1 MNDNSYL
8 LNRLLDGVT
17 YPGWKI
23 LILLAKIYFFIEPK
37 CYRLE
42 HWPVAPASATDA
54 PIGLHGQNWKS
65 KKQNTSYAVNRTHQ
79 QVLKTSRRTCEI
91 VVEQRTYSKND
102 QGVTELKLDSILC
115 LSGNWIH
122 PLSPV

>member
-1 MNDNSYL
+1 MPS
-8 LNRLLDGVT
+8 LDSM
-17 YPGWKI
+17 
-23 LILLAKIYFFIEPK
+23 ARIENQ
-37 CYRLE
+37 Y
-42 HWPVAPASATDA
+42 
-54 PIGLHGQNWKS
+54 
-65 KKQNTSYAVNRTHQ
+65 TSYAVNRTHQ
-79 QVLKTSRRTCEI
+79 QVLKTSRSTFEI